1 MEEQNQLDDLILK
14 KSKQGNL
21 KKMLLAASILLLV
34 LILIILVTKSLVEP
48 EKKET
53 SSIALPPEPTVAQT
67 KKAPPKEPL
76 FEEVPIEEENQPAD
90 APIDRIIRNV
100 KAQEAQTPEPTQTA
114 QTKPTA
120 QPEPQAKPT
129 HVAKTETKPAPVKKA
144 TQPAKAKP
152 VTKSVQP
159 KKRSASASK
168 RPTRYPSGTTKAY
181 ASLASG
187 YYIQVGAFRTDPNR
201 KFLKTIEKEGFPYI
215 LMTSTRNGVK
225 YKKVIIGPYASRAEA
240 KRALPQIK
248 RRVNQNAYIF
258 RKK

>member
-21 KKMLLAASILLLV
+21 KKLLLAASILLLV
-34 LILIILVTKSLVEP
+34 LILIILITKSLVEP
-48 EKKET
+48 EKKK
-53 SSIALPPEPTVAQT
+53 SSLAMPPEPAVTQA

-90 APIDRIIRNV
+90 APIDRIIRHV
-100 KAQEAQTPEPTQTA
+100 KAQEAQTPESTQTA
-114 QTKPTA
+114 QAKPA
-120 QPEPQAKPT
+120 VKPKPQAKPT
-129 HVAKTETKPAPVKKA
+129 HVAKTETKPTPVKKTAKPA
-144 TQPAKAKP
+144 TPKPVVKPAK
-152 VTKSVQP
+152 Q
-159 KKRSASASK
+159 
-168 RPTRYPSGTTKAY
+168 PTRYPSGTTKAY

-201 KFLKTIEKEGFPYI
+201 KFLNSIKKEGFPYI
-215 LMTSTRNGVK
+215 IMTSTRNGIK
-225 YKKVIIGPYASRAEA
+225 YKKVIIGPYASRTEA